1 MFDNGANPDR
11 ANADW
16 SNVRQELSAVVYVR
30 AAPRGPLPGRQR
42 GAPTL
47 HPSPGACRDVGWAAA
62 TPGPSFSPGWSLVL
76 EMGVSLAGDQR
87 FGVQRPPEDDCHH
100 PWDEC

>member
-30 AAPRGPLPGRQR
+30 AAAQ
-42 GAPTL
+42 GAPSQLSWAGREGLPPCT
-47 HPSPGACRDVGWAAA
+47 PSLGLAEMWDGW
-62 TPGPSFSPGWSLVL
+62 
-76 EMGVSLAGDQR
+76 E
-87 FGVQRPPEDDCHH
+87 PP
-100 PWDEC
+100 